1 MYKPAIVIKYE
12 VGSLGIKDVD
22 SIVDL
27 RIREI
32 VRERM
37 NEFVDNGKFNSSKYQ
52 ASLKE
57 RPIYSDAQQSNQIRT
72 VRCFTSLDPDNLI
85 AMRKDS
91 SGRDIGYAKA
101 GSNHHIAI
109 YRDADGKYH
118 ESVISLWTAVKRRR
132 AGLPVVITDP
142 KAASDSYLD
151 MADSPLAEEVG
162 RTLPSPD
169 WTFVISLQS
178 NTMFILGLSEKEI
191 DEAVANS
198 DWPTLNSHLYRLCV
212 ISSNDYTF
220 RLNTTTTTSKDKP
233 EIKNGNVKRLNSV
246 TSLLN
251 LNPIEVNI
259 NHLGEYIF
267 DRQ

>member
-1 MYKPAIVIKYE
+1 M
-12 VGSLGIKDVD
+12 G
-22 SIVDL
+22 
-27 RIREI
+27 
-32 VRERM
+32 
-37 NEFVDNGKFNSSKYQ
+37 
-52 ASLKE
+52 
-57 RPIYSDAQQSNQIRT
+57 
-72 VRCFTSLDPDNLI
+72 
-85 AMRKDS
+85 
-91 SGRDIGYAKA
+91 
-101 GSNHHIAI
+101 
-109 YRDADGKYH
+109 
-118 ESVISLWTAVKRRR
+118 
-132 AGLPVVITDP
+132 
-142 KAASDSYLD
+142 
-151 MADSPLAEEVG
+151 DSPLVEEVG
-162 RTLPSPD
+162 RTLPAPD

-178 NTMFILGLSEKEI
+178 NTMFLLGLSEKEI
-191 DEAVANS
+191 DEAVAHS